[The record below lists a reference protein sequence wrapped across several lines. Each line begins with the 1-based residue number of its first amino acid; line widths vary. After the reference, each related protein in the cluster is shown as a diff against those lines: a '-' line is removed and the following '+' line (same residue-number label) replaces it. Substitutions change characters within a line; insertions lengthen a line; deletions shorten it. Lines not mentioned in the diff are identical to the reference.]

1 MFIPAICLATIM
13 LSFAVFAGVLA
24 VTYSHLCLFSPPQ
37 RGTVDGIN
45 KAGSADCLLLSG
57 PCGGRPRG
65 SMVTKVT
72 AGQKLRVTFQKNL
85 DHWDHT
91 HGDFKI
97 KIGEET
103 GHLQTLSTIRDNGE
117 PSLYVYSTEV
127 TVPNG
132 LPAQSILQVTY
143 ETKNSAAPA
152 VFYQCSDLMVEWLLT
167 K

>member
-1 MFIPAICLATIM
+1 MFIPATHLGTIM
-13 LSFAVFAGVLA
+13 LSFAVFAGVITI
-24 VTYSHLCLFSPPQ
+24 TYGHLCLFSPPQ

-45 KAGSADCLLLSG
+45 KAGSADCLLLTG
-57 PCGGRPRG
+57 PCGGRARG

-91 HGDFKI
+91 PGDFKI

-132 LPAQSILQVTY
+132 LSAQSILQVTY

-152 VFYQCSDLMVEWLLT
+152 VFYQCSDLMVE
-167 K
+167 